1 MWSMEDIVALIDATA
16 SEPKKRGSDKIP
28 PWRSDFKV
36 IHYRLLDKRGWAAVT
51 VGTVSKR

>member
-1 MWSMEDIVALIDATA
+1 MWSMSDIVALIDATA